1 MPQRERLTYQRA
13 RLILGLSN
21 VGFWVALAV
30 VALQLDWPGQ
40 FFPTEP
46 LAGKKL
52 AIALG
57 AFVAGYAILQAPFDW
72 IGGYILPVVY
82 RRYYEDFGEFITQW
96 MRGLSVQAAIF
107 FGIGWTFLNHS
118 QAALGCMAGWTFIL
132 LLLQMPLAR
141 LVGTFYSRGENGWK
155 SVDDAF
161 TGGIAG
167 MPGLQSVI
175 FSTGRGQ
182 RLRAMDERRRHHLQ
196 RLGLPTAGVI
206 IAVAFNSTGFLL
218 VSNWLRHPLG
228 TVSGLVELA
237 LWFTLWSFFGVLI
250 LPALSRPAVYAG
262 DYALFAKGVS
272 IEEFKHYMS
281 SEFAQVGE
289 ENGSSV
295 ERIFHPVPS
304 PESRL
309 ARWGKPPKWPGGWH
323 AARYATFLSWAGLSL
338 INRSVHCNIGKP
350 NVWVMLPCD

>member
-1 MPQRERLTYQRA
+1 MSQQPRLSYARS

-21 VGFWVALAV
+21 VGFWVVLAV
-30 VALQLDWPGQ
+30 IALQLDWPGR
-40 FFPTEP
+40 FFSTEA
-46 LAGKKL
+46 LTGKKL
-52 AIALG
+52 AIAL
-57 AFVAGYAILQAPFDW
+57 ATFVGSYVFLQAPFDW
-72 IGGYILPVVY
+72 IGGYILPVLY
-82 RRYYEDFGEFITQW
+82 RRYYEDFGEFIAQW
-96 MRGLSVQAAIF
+96 MRGLTVQAALF
-107 FGIGWTFLNHS
+107 FGISWTLVAQAQTAFGW
-118 QAALGCMAGWTFIL
+118 MAGWTLVL

-141 LVGTFYSRGENGWK
+141 VIGTFYSRGENGWK

-167 MPGLQSVI
+167 LPGLQSAI
-175 FSTGRGQ
+175 FATGRGQ

-196 RLGLPTAGVI
+196 RMGLPTCGVI
-206 IAVAFNSTGFLL
+206 IAIAFNSIGFLL

-228 TVSGLVELA
+228 TVSGLVELS
-237 LWFTLWSFFGVLI
+237 LWFTLWSFLGVLI

-272 IEEFKHYMS
+272 REEFEHYMS
-281 SEFAQVGE
+281 SEFSQVGE
-289 ENGSSV
+289 EGDASV
-295 ERIFHPVPS
+295 EQIFHPVPS
-304 PESRL
+304 PENRL
-309 ARWGKPPKWPGGWH
+309 ARWGKAPRWSGGWH